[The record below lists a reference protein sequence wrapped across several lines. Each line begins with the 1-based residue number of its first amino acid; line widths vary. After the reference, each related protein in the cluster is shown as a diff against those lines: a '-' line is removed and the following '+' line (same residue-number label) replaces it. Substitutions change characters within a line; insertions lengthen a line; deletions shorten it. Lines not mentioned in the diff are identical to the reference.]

1 MRRLKIALLFWA
13 LCAWLTGFPVSAF
26 ADTSASETASD
37 LVTLL
42 DEQNR
47 KLSDDLRRIQREI
60 AALRAELDK
69 PRLHDIISGVGYIFG
84 LFGVA
89 AFVAARRKE

>member
-1 MRRLKIALLFWA
+1 MRRLKKALFIGG
-13 LCAWLTGFPVSAF
+13 LCAWLAGFPVSAF
-26 ADTSASETASD
+26 ADTPASETA
-37 LVTLL
+37 LELAVLL